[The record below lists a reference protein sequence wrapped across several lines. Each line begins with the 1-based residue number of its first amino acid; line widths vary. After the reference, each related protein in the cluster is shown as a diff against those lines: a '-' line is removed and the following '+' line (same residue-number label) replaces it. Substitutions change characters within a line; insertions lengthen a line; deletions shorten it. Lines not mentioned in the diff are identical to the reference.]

1 MGNVIAMFQD
11 GGIFMWAILAVGVF
25 AFAISVERIF
35 FLYFRAAIDSKSF
48 MGQIQKLVMANS
60 IDRAVKMCSQEPNAV
75 LPKVLKAGLLRAND
89 SESDIQNAVAET
101 TLEVAPAV
109 NKRTGFLSMLAN
121 VSTLMGLL
129 GTIQGLIQ
137 AFDAV
142 ARASAETKQL
152 LLAQGISVAMYTT
165 FFGLVVAIPIL
176 MLQSFLQA
184 RTIRILDDIDEFGM
198 KLVNLLV
205 ARSKGTLQD
214 GGASK
219 S

>member
-1 MGNVIAMFQD
+1 
-11 GGIFMWAILAVGVF
+11 
-25 AFAISVERIF
+25 
-35 FLYFRAAIDSKSF
+35 
-48 MGQIQKLVMANS
+48 
-60 IDRAVKMCSQEPNAV
+60 
-75 LPKVLKAGLLRAND
+75 
-89 SESDIQNAVAET
+89 
-101 TLEVAPAV
+101 
-109 NKRTGFLSMLAN
+109 
-121 VSTLMGLL
+121 
-129 GTIQGLIQ
+129 
-137 AFDAV
+137 V

-214 GGASK
+214 AGASK